1 METKLDEKENKN
13 EITQKI
19 NIANNDNI
27 NFIDNKEKKIEKDC
41 PTENNLHNLTKIVMP
56 KHKSN
61 NKRKSIKIRAYCDKC
76 YQFFENGPFS
86 KLCKLHLE
94 KKCDLVPCQKY
105 QSTPENKCIR
115 KFPNINSAN
124 RHTHCISL
132 NDIKNWDPRRD
143 IQKCLGVKREHENK
157 FNDIIAN
164 KNTNNNFNNH
174 NHLNNSNNQKIFN
187 FPSEINHSFNNN
199 FFFDNNNNSYNHGNL
214 FCNDDSD
221 YFSNNNMGGLIDDL
235 GQLNF
240 NDNGDDSDIKN
251 IFYEDYLKQEKEKEK
266 IKNMKLNEETDE
278 KQVINYQD
286 NDESIVNFFE
296 KIQKETNIA
305 NNTKRKLIAA
315 FKKKGILNVKMLR
328 LFYKKYKN
336 WDFLIQKFKDVST
349 QIEGVALCIEYL
361 LKIN

>member
-1 METKLDEKENKN
+1 MEDKQIEKNNKN
-13 EITQKI
+13 EIIQNK
-19 NIANNDNI
+19 NNSNNDNNDI
-27 NFIDNKEKKIEKDC
+27 NLIDNKEKYLEKDYQI
-41 PTENNLHNLTKIVMP
+41 ENNLHNETKIEMP
-56 KHKSN
+56 KHKIS

-86 KLCKLHLE
+86 KLCKSHLE

-157 FNDIIAN
+157 FNDIIVN
-164 KNTNNNFNNH
+164 KNINNN
-174 NHLNNSNNQKIFN
+174 LNSQKALN
-187 FPSEINHSFNNN
+187 YPSEINHSFNNN

-214 FCNDDSD
+214 FYNDDSD

-240 NDNGDDSDIKN
+240 NDNDNGDDNNDIKN

-266 IKNMKLNEETDE
+266 IKNMKLNEEIEE

-328 LFYKKYKN
+328 LFYQKYKN